1 MRASEKTGQTLRHE
15 LKVIETLQREW
26 NELIWAERTSVAK
39 VSPDL
44 SLFFRRGLANVD
56 RRSGNS
62 SEIRGRLAV
71 QAVWCELVSKHE
83 FPVPREETGNFS
95 TNRDF

>member
-26 NELIWAERTSVAK
+26 NELSWAERTSVAK

-56 RRSGNS
+56 RRSGLTGKVINLEKIQRVTTARTQNRS
-62 SEIRGRLAV
+62 RER
-71 QAVWCELVSKHE
+71 Q
-83 FPVPREETGNFS
+83 PRA
-95 TNRDF
+95 